1 MEAYGHLMKLQPS
14 ATSTVDTKGLRE
26 KCFEAMNDDL
36 NSPIVIS
43 HLFDAA
49 PCDQFRKKTVRL
61 LCPRK
66 T

>member
-43 HLFDAA
+43 HLSTL
-49 PCDQFRKKTVRL
+49 PV
-61 LCPRK
+61 
-66 T
+66 